1 MVKNMDLEDVYG
13 LKVII
18 IKENGKMMIDM
29 DLVFAYIQMVLLN
42 KDYGTCVNFLNDIY
56 IYIYN
61 FSFYYFK

>member
-1 MVKNMDLEDVYG
+1 MKMVKKMDSEDVYG
-13 LKVII
+13 PKVII

-56 IYIYN
+56 ICRR
-61 FSFYYFK
+61 SR